1 MNYIAEAFK
10 SLEDVDDSIVVSQPK
25 QDIKESVKKVNN
37 KKSIKESKK
46 SICEDKN
53 SGYYEVEV
61 GVLLTQKDDE
71 YDAYKFDTVYGGKYS
86 FYDEDQYA
94 IDSKD
99 LDKEQK
105 AVTDYVKEGVNGTY
119 GIIKGPYELDDN
131 GSVEDIE
138 DFDYDINS
146 VVFSVCKTQKGK
158 IVTDFLNKD
167 IKESKD
173 DDLFEP
179 DEKYN
184 VYADPKSC
192 IDMIH
197 SIIAYGRD
205 FKDGEDL
212 VQEQEHKHYNY
223 LSKFIDAMGR
233 DKVVELADQ
242 QVKRPHRIE
251 KGTYTDSEGL
261 SYNSLI
267 FLDEGC
273 EKKEVKAKKPIKES
287 AEDLQI
293 EYWYDEDSR
302 DMGEGEIYFGSIKS
316 IDDGVNTV
324 KKMIDRDGFASAE
337 LLDGKG
343 NVIFGY
349 DGNDSWGS
357 IKESCKPVKEE
368 VSCKFVVVANK
379 NDDRK
384 EFDNKKDAIKYAK
397 EHIAD
402 ETKVFDCDKK
412 EIWNYQTPEYKN
424 VDEGKKAAS
433 KKPIKE
439 SRIKFEDLS
448 DNELMDYV
456 VDNFEEITG
465 KPVDVVYNKYDEND
479 NAQPIFDQ
487 DGIDATSDKIR
498 DFLSTVAKK
507 SDREI
512 DDLFYKL
519 DDILTDRLYESKKSK
534 KSKKNLK
541 ESESINLMDDEDI
554 KKGQEILNSEKKE
567 ETEQIVDVDA
577 DTIDKLKDS
586 YIGNVILQCPIC
598 RTLIYKKPDLLKK
611 DEETGIYNKDEECP
625 HCGSVDGFDLVGQV
639 ASLDVEAEDK
649 TIETTGTDVEVKKD
663 IEDIEVEKETAE
675 PEEDKEKEEL
685 KDKYD
690 LPDLPDVE
698 GKEEEIKFESL
709 DNRKFDRLVN
719 RYAHNVYENFKGYKS
734 TNGKVDNEK
743 NIIIIEGLIS
753 FKDGKNVKTRFVF
766 NKLTE
771 SRRGDLVKF
780 RGINESFSKGKN
792 AFTLSAKV
800 ENKEI
805 VCESLKYNYKAK
817 LNEEFVL
824 VKGKVDNKSKR
835 K

>member
-37 KKSIKESKK
+37 KKSIKESCKPIK
-46 SICEDKN
+46 EDK
-53 SGYYEVEV
+53 
-61 GVLLTQKDDE
+61 
-71 YDAYKFDTVYGGKYS
+71 
-86 FYDEDQYA
+86 
-94 IDSKD
+94 
-99 LDKEQK
+99 
-105 AVTDYVKEGVNGTY
+105 
-119 GIIKGPYELDDN
+119 
-131 GSVEDIE
+131 
-138 DFDYDINS
+138 
-146 VVFSVCKTQKGK
+146 
-158 IVTDFLNKD
+158 
-167 IKESKD
+167 
-173 DDLFEP
+173 DLFEP
-179 DEKYN
+179 DKKYS
-184 VYADPKSC
+184 VYEDPKHC
-192 IDMIH
+192 VDMIH
-197 SIIAYGRD
+197 SIIAYSRD

-212 VQEQEHKHYNY
+212 VQEQEHKYRNY
-223 LSKFIDAMGR
+223 LDNYIDAMGR
-233 DKVVELADQ
+233 DKVVELADI
-242 QVKRPHRIE
+242 QVKRPHKIE
-251 KGTYTDSEGL
+251 KAVYTDSEGL
-261 SYNSLI
+261 SYNSLT
-267 FLDEGC
+267 FLDGHEDLWLGESC
-273 EKKEVKAKKPIKES
+273 EKKAVKSKKSLKEGY
-287 AEDLQI
+287 APGFYCYEEEEDYECEDEGELEDYVMGFEPYNPTI
-293 EYWYDEDSR
+293 EYWYDED
-302 DMGEGEIYFGSIKS
+302 EGVGHITWESSSYTDITDEKENS
-316 IDDGVNTV
+316 IDTDITV
-324 KKMIDRDGFASAE
+324 KE
-337 LLDGKG
+337 LLDMWWNSVRIKGGKIKG
-343 NVIFGY
+343 TAILYKDCKDGSYELDKDNNPYGEAILDMVVHTKDEWDDDGDGY
-349 DGNDSWGS
+349 PIIYATIEGDK
-357 IKESCKPVKEE
+357 KESHKSVKEE
-368 VSCKFVVVANK
+368 ASCKFVVVANK

-384 EFDNKKDAIKYAK
+384 EFDSKQDAIAYAK
-397 EHIAD
+397 AHIKD
-402 ETKVFDCDKK
+402 EPKVFDCDKK

-424 VDEGKKAAS
+424 IKEGKKAVKEELEIDYDKNGLPKEIYVDYEDLGLYEEDYLIYNEDVDFGEDVRNRYDEKELLESIKEYLDENYKDIKVVSFDYSLEINCYNPRVCICDIVWEDKKS
-433 KKPIKE
+433 KKE
-439 SRIKFEDLS
+439 SK
-448 DNELMDYV
+448 
-456 VDNFEEITG
+456 
-465 KPVDVVYNKYDEND
+465 
-479 NAQPIFDQ
+479 
-487 DGIDATSDKIR
+487 
-498 DFLSTVAKK
+498 
-507 SDREI
+507 
-512 DDLFYKL
+512 
-519 DDILTDRLYESKKSK
+519 ESKKSK
-534 KSKKNLK
+534 KKLK

-611 DEETGIYNKDEECP
+611 DEETDIYNKDEECP

-663 IEDIEVEKETAE
+663 IEVEKEPAKTE
-675 PEEDKEKEEL
+675 EEDEEKEEL

-719 RYAHNVYENFKGYKS
+719 RYAHNVYENFKGFKS

-780 RGINESFSKGKN
+780 RGINETFSKGKN

-824 VKGKVDNKSKR
+824 VKGKVDNKAKR